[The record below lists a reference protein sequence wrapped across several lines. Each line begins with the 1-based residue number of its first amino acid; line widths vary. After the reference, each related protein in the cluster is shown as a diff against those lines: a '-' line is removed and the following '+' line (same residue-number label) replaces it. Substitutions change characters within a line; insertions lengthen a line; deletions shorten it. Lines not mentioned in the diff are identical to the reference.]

1 MESTHGRDDYS
12 KRDGGKNSN
21 EIIIDF
27 YPDHFYAL
35 KREYYVVNVEVSEA
49 VCEELKVKVLIPYKC
64 G

>member
-12 KRDGGKNSN
+12 KRDGGKIST

-35 KREYYVVNVEVSEA
+35 EREYYVVNVEA